1 MAKLVGRINIPLTLE
16 QMPMYFRTET
26 EGKYHNLFDAS
37 LFSEKG
43 CTEAHLLTSLDRFLK
58 NLFGTLQVKLLEI
71 LARLKESSD
80 SQQLVTK
87 LLEKYLV
94 KSESR
99 VEASMTL
106 YFSRED
112 SQVVSLHKYVEGTFS
127 IFDRADQRGF

>member
-1 MAKLVGRINIPLTLE
+1 MISLADQNVDFVLLERREKPWELEKLVGRIDIPLTLE

-26 EGKYHNLFDAS
+26 ESKYHNLFDAS

-80 SQQLVTK
+80 SQ
-87 LLEKYLV
+87 
-94 KSESR
+94 
-99 VEASMTL
+99 
-106 YFSRED
+106 
-112 SQVVSLHKYVEGTFS
+112 
-127 IFDRADQRGF
+127 